1 MLWTVKITQV
11 GLQGRRFFYS
21 HNWKFRGRAGFGV
34 DSVASFELHVLVILL
49 SLHLPTYW
57 FCP

>member
-21 HNWKFRGRAGFGV
+21 HNRKFRGRAGFGV

-49 SLHLPTYW
+49 SLHLPTY
-57 FCP
+57 